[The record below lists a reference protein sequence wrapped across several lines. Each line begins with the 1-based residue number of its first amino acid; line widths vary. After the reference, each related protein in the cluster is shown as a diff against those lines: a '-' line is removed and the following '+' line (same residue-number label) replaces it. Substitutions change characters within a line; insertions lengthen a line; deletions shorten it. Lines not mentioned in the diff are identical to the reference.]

1 MATTKQIYEIL
12 NSINA
17 QANTGATIVKSDATF
32 ISYGDTIT
40 NLTDEGKETWFATLI
55 DRIGQ
60 TVIDNR
66 AYFAKTVVPLWKE
79 PFEYGAILQKIHA
92 KMPTATAD
100 NAFNDPSGVG
110 YTTDPMTPVVRDVEQ
125 RFYGKQSV
133 WQIKDSIP
141 DVQLKTAFTSAE
153 RMAAFLNSLM
163 LTTQN
168 AIERSMENLAN
179 FTRAALMAKTYLA
192 GGAKVVKLA
201 TAYNTAMGYESTDAG
216 YVTPGDA
223 ACLYNRDFLRFAS
236 LQIALKLDQ
245 MQHMSQIYSKQYYDR
260 FTPREFLCVNV
271 LGMFDDAVSSY
282 LAADTYHSKM
292 VELPDEN
299 KYIAPFWQGTGS
311 GYAFGDASKI
321 SVKLADAVVDPETA
335 EVNLTKAGIIALI
348 HDSEAAGMTL
358 DERRVRSIYNPDAEV
373 TNYFHK
379 MRERFYVD
387 DTQNAVIFTI
397 E

>member
-163 LTTQN
+163 LTMQN

-201 TAYNTAMGYESTDAG
+201 TAYNTAMGYTSTDTG

>member
-1 MATTKQIYEIL
+1 MATTAQIYEIL

-32 ISYGDTIT
+32 ISYGDTIV
-40 NLTDEGKETWFATLI
+40 NLSDEGKETWFATLV

-60 TVIDNR
+60 TIIDNR
-66 AYFAKTVVPLWKE
+66 AYMAKTITPLWKS
-79 PFEYGAILQKIHA
+79 PFEYGAILQKIHT
-92 KMPTATAD
+92 KMQSATAD
-100 NAFNDPSGVG
+100 NAFNNPSAVG
-110 YTTDPMTPVVRDVEQ
+110 YTTDPMTPVVRNVEQ

-168 AIERSMENLAN
+168 EIERSMENLAN
-179 FTRAALMAKTYLA
+179 FTRSALMAKTYLA
-192 GGAKVVKLA
+192 GGAKVVKLV
-201 TAYNTAMGYESTDAG
+201 TAYNTAMGYTSSDPG
-216 YVTPGDA
+216 YLTPGDA
-223 ACLYNRDFLRFAS
+223 GCLYNRDFLRFAS
-236 LQIALKLDQ
+236 LQIALKIDQ
-245 MQHMSQIYSKQYYDR
+245 MQHMTQIFAKEGYDR
-260 FTPREFLCVNV
+260 FTPREYLNV
-271 LGMFDDAVSSY
+271 SILGQFDDSVSSY
-282 LAADTYHSKM
+282 LAADTYHEKL
-292 VELPDEN
+292 VELPSEN

-311 GYAFGDASKI
+311 GFGFADASKI

-348 HDSEAAGMTL
+348 NDSEAAGMTL

-379 MRERFYVD
+379 MRQRWYVD
-387 DTQNAVIFTI
+387 DTQPAVIFTI

>member
-40 NLTDEGKETWFATLI
+40 NLSDKGKETWFATLI

-100 NAFNDPSGVG
+100 NAFNDPSGNG

-141 DVQLKTAFTSAE
+141 DVQLKTAFTSVE

-201 TAYNTAMGYESTDAG
+201 TAYNTAMGYTSTDAG

-321 SVKLADAVVDPETA
+321 SVKLADAVADPETA

>member
-1 MATTKQIYEIL
+1 MASTKQIYEIL

-32 ISYGDTIT
+32 ISYGDTIA
-40 NLTDEGKETWFATLI
+40 NLSDEGKETWFNTLI
-55 DRIGQ
+55 DRIGE
-60 TVIDNR
+60 TIIDNR
-66 AYFAKTVVPLWKE
+66 AYFAKTVTPLWKT
-79 PFEYGAILQKIHA
+79 PFEYGAILQKIHT
-92 KMPTATAD
+92 KMQSATAD
-100 NAFNDPSGVG
+100 NAFNDPSDVG
-110 YTTDPMTPVVRDVEQ
+110 YSTDPMTPVVRETEM
-125 RFYGKQSV
+125 RLYGKQSV

-168 AIERSMENLAN
+168 QIERSMENLAN

-201 TAYNTAMGYESTDAG
+201 TAYNTAMGYTDSDAG

-245 MQHMSQIYSKQYYDR
+245 MQHMSQIFSKQYYDR
-260 FTPREFLCVNV
+260 FTPREYLNV
-271 LGMFDDAVSSY
+271 SILGMFDDAVSSY
-282 LAADTYHSKM
+282 LAADTYHEKL
-292 VELPDEN
+292 VELPSEN

-311 GYAFGDASKI
+311 TYAFGDASKI
-321 SVKLADAVVDPETA
+321 SVKLADAIVDPETA

-348 HDSEAAGMTL
+348 NDSEAAGLTL

-379 MRERFYVD
+379 MRERWYVD
-387 DTQNAVIFTI
+387 DTQNSVIFTI